1 MQWVSWNKFHRYCGL
16 QIYSLTFISCSRK
29 LAHSPLCNYALLL
42 QSTQYAEL
50 VNCSFCD
57 NLGTTL
63 AVINTNITLVGN
75 NEFTGNH
82 HEQQLC
88 GGGGIGA
95 FRSNLTFIGN
105 STFFKNFASSYG
117 GGAIYIP
124 QKTVYFTLLEITGL
138 LETQH
143 TGVMVV
149 QSMHHTTLFLHSME
163 STTSSTTQL
172 TIVGMVVVQST
183 HHMILYLASMAP
195 TTL

>member
-1 MQWVSWNKFHRYCGL
+1 M
-16 QIYSLTFISCSRK
+16 
-29 LAHSPLCNYALLL
+29 

-57 NLGTTL
+57 NLGTAL

-105 STFFKNFASSYG
+105 STLFKNFASSYG
-117 GGAIYIP
+117 GGAIYTTENSVLHFVGTNSFIGNSAHWGHGGAIYASHN
-124 QKTVYFTLLEITGL
+124 TVFTFNGINNFINNSVN
-138 LETQH
+138 H
-143 TGVMVV
+143 T
-149 QSMHHTTLFLHSME
+149 
-163 STTSSTTQL
+163 
-172 TIVGMVVVQST
+172 
-183 HHMILYLASMAP
+183 
-195 TTL
+195 

>member
-1 MQWVSWNKFHRYCGL
+1 M
-16 QIYSLTFISCSRK
+16 
-29 LAHSPLCNYALLL
+29 

-57 NLGTTL
+57 NLGTAL

-117 GGAIYIP
+117 GGAIYTTEN
-124 QKTVYFTLLEITGL
+124 TVLHFIGTNSFIGNSALWGHGGAIYASHNTVFT
-138 LETQH
+138 
-143 TGVMVV
+143 
-149 QSMHHTTLFLHSME
+149 SME

-172 TIVGMVVVQST
+172 TRVGMVVVQST